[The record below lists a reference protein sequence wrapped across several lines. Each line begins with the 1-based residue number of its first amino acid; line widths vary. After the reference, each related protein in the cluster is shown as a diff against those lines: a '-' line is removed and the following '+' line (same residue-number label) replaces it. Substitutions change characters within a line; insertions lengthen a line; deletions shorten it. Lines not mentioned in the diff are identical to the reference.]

1 MNCLPAKN
9 FIYKSPQNECLCVS
23 DRIGNWKLAL
33 DFKKINIAAEG
44 QAPNEKTQL
53 THGHWT
59 PSNPGHFIDDS
70 SVRPPSLLARDV

>member
-33 DFKKINIAAEG
+33 DFKKIYIAAEG

-70 SVRPPSLLARDV
+70 LVRPPSLLARDV